1 LIINFKVK
9 QMKKNQLKLKLTAL
23 AYCMLTAPFT
33 VMANAELLS
42 VSNNSEQ
49 IEAAQLLMKHQMM
62 PKADSLLSYEHK
74 GIVIE
79 DKQGQQLSLLKG
91 NFGSID
97 HRFIHKGLLIATVDV
112 DRQQAMVAIFDK
124 TTHQWNQPV
133 YIPQPAFKIDGV
145 CLYQDEAHNGF
156 MFLVGEEGH
165 GEQWLV
171 SDANTSVAQPKL
183 IRRLSTPPN
192 SEYCQV
198 DDQQSVM
205 YINEENVGIWA
216 YQAHPEADLI
226 RNPVALMQPF
236 GQLSQSAAGMALV
249 PGGLLVLDSEAKT
262 LHAYQNN
269 DGVWHSLASYP
280 LTNLSDPENI
290 SARLNDKQLT
300 IRIKHDDGVATF
312 SLPWNY
318 QDTAQ
323 AATIPVI
330 KPQLQTEPVPSL
342 GDAADDPAIW
352 VHPKKPQRSRV
363 LGTDKQGGLVVYD
376 LKGKMQQHLAVGR
389 VNNVDVRSGFNLNG
403 QKIDLAVA
411 SNRDH
416 NSLHVFAIDP
426 ASGVVSELG
435 EVPTASQDIYGL
447 CIYKYHAGDIY
458 TIVNDKDGRF
468 FQYRMQDN
476 HGMIDAELVREFSVS
491 SQPEG
496 CVADDKNH
504 RLFVGEENKAVW
516 ALDARS
522 NKAATLTE
530 VMSVSEHLKA
540 DIEGLSLYQ
549 TQGEDYLVISS
560 QGNDSYVVLDALP
573 PFAYRGVFRV
583 GFNTDLG
590 IDGVS
595 ETDGLDVT
603 SVNLGEPWHQGM
615 LVVQDGR
622 NRMPVENQNFKYV
635 PWSDIADQLG
645 LSATKK

>member
-1 LIINFKVK
+1 
-9 QMKKNQLKLKLTAL
+9 MKKNQLKLKLTAL
-23 AYCMLTAPFT
+23 AYCILTAPFT

-447 CIYKYHAGDIY
+447 CMYKNHAGDIY

>member
-1 LIINFKVK
+1 
-9 QMKKNQLKLKLTAL
+9 MKKNQLKLKLTAL
-23 AYCMLTAPFT
+23 ASCMLTAPFT

-97 HRFIHKGLLIATVDV
+97 HRFVDEGLLLATVDV

-124 TTHQWNQPV
+124 TSHQWNQPV

-290 SARLNDKQLT
+290 SARLIDKQLT
-300 IRIKHDDGVATF
+300 LRIKHDDGVATF

-352 VHPKKPQRSRV
+352 VHPKNPQQSRV

-376 LKGKMQQHLAVGR
+376 LKGKTQQHLAVGR
-389 VNNVDVRSGFNLNG
+389 VNNVDVRSGFNFNG
-403 QKIDLAVA
+403 QTIDLAVA

-426 ASGVVSELG
+426 VSGVVSELG
-435 EVPTASQDIYGL
+435 QVPTASQDIYGL
-447 CIYKYHAGDIY
+447 CMYKNHADDIY

-476 HGMIDAELVREFSVS
+476 HGKIDAELVREFSLS

-530 VMSVSEHLKA
+530 VMSVNEHLKA

-549 TQGEDYLVISS
+549 TQGDDYLVISS

>member
-1 LIINFKVK
+1 
-9 QMKKNQLKLKLTAL
+9 MKKNQLKLKLTAL
-23 AYCMLTAPFT
+23 ASCMLTTPFT

-97 HRFIHKGLLIATVDV
+97 HRFIHKGLLLATVDV

-124 TTHQWNQPV
+124 TTHQWNQPI

-280 LTNLSDPENI
+280 LKNLSDPENI
-290 SARLNDKQLT
+290 SARLIDKQLT

-318 QDTAQ
+318 QDSAQ

-352 VHPKKPQRSRV
+352 VHPKKPQQSRV

-376 LKGKMQQHLAVGR
+376 LKGKTQQHLAVGR

-435 EVPTASQDIYGL
+435 QVPTASQDIYGL
-447 CIYKYHAGDIY
+447 CMYKNHTGDIY

-476 HGMIDAELVREFSVS
+476 HGKIDAELVREFSVS

>member
-1 LIINFKVK
+1 
-9 QMKKNQLKLKLTAL
+9 MKKNQFKLKLTAL
-23 AYCMLTAPFT
+23 ASCMMITTSLT
-33 VMANAELLS
+33 VMAEAELLS
-42 VSNNSEQ
+42 ISSNSQ
-49 IEAAQLLMKHQMM
+49 PIEAAQLLTQPQIM

-79 DKQGQQLSLLKG
+79 DKQGRQLSLLKG

-97 HRFIHKGLLIATVDV
+97 HRLVQKGLLLATVDV
-112 DRQQAMVAIFDK
+112 DRQQAMVTVFDK
-124 TTHQWNQPV
+124 TAQNWNQPV

-156 MFLVGEEGH
+156 LFLVGEEGH

-171 SDANTSVAQPKL
+171 SDATNSVAQPKL

-198 DDQQSVM
+198 DDKQSLM

-226 RNPVALMQPF
+226 RDPVALMKPF
-236 GQLSQSAAGMALV
+236 GELSQSAAGMALV

-290 SARLNDKQLT
+290 SARLNDKKLT
-300 IRIKHDDGVATF
+300 IRIKHDDGLATF

-330 KPQLQTEPVPSL
+330 KPQLQTDPVPSL

-352 VHPKKPQRSRV
+352 VNPKNPQQSLI

-376 LKGKMQQHLAVGR
+376 LKGKTQQHLAVGR
-389 VNNVDVRSGFNLNG
+389 VNNVDVRAGFNLNG

-416 NSLHVFAIDP
+416 NSLHVFAIAP
-426 ASGVVSELG
+426 SSGVVSELG
-435 EVPTASQDIYGL
+435 QVPTASQDIYGL
-447 CIYKYHAGDIY
+447 CMYKNQAGDIY

-476 HGMIDAELVREFSVS
+476 HGKIDAELVREFSVG

-516 ALDARS
+516 VLDARAD
-522 NKAATLTE
+522 KASTLTE
-530 VMSVSEHLKA
+530 VIADGDHLKA

-549 TQGEDYLVISS
+549 TQQENYLVISS
-560 QGNDSYVVLDALP
+560 QGNDSYVVIDALP

-583 GFNTDLG
+583 GFNTDAG

-622 NRMPVENQNFKYV
+622 NRMPVDNQNFKYV

-645 LSATKK
+645 LSANKK

>member
-1 LIINFKVK
+1 
-9 QMKKNQLKLKLTAL
+9 MKKNQFKLKLTAL
-23 AYCMLTAPFT
+23 ASCMLTAPFT

-42 VSNNSEQ
+42 VSNNSKQ
-49 IEAAQLLMKHQMM
+49 IEATQLLMKHQMM

-79 DKQGQQLSLLKG
+79 DKQVQQLSLLKG

-97 HRFIHKGLLIATVDV
+97 HRFIHKGLLLATVDV

-226 RNPVALMQPF
+226 RNPVALMQPY

-323 AATIPVI
+323 APTIPVI

-352 VHPKKPQRSRV
+352 VHPKNPQQSRV

-376 LKGKMQQHLAVGR
+376 LKGKTQQHLAVGR

-435 EVPTASQDIYGL
+435 QVPTASQDIYGL
-447 CIYKYHAGDIY
+447 CMYKNQAGDIY

-468 FQYRMQDN
+468 LQYRMQDN

>member
-1 LIINFKVK
+1 
-9 QMKKNQLKLKLTAL
+9 MKKNQFKLKLTAL
-23 AYCMLTAPFT
+23 ASCMLTAPFT

-42 VSNNSEQ
+42 VSNNSKQ
-49 IEAAQLLMKHQMM
+49 IEATQLLMKHQMM

-79 DKQGQQLSLLKG
+79 DKQVQQLSLLKG

-97 HRFIHKGLLIATVDV
+97 HRFIHKGLLLATVDV

-226 RNPVALMQPF
+226 RNPVALMQPY

-323 AATIPVI
+323 APTIPVI

-352 VHPKKPQRSRV
+352 VHPKKPQQSRV

-376 LKGKMQQHLAVGR
+376 LKGKTQQHLAVGR

-435 EVPTASQDIYGL
+435 QVPTASQDIYGL
-447 CIYKYHAGDIY
+447 CMYKNQAGDIY

-468 FQYRMQDN
+468 LQYRMQDN